1 MYHKGGLCWCKKK
14 WGDEYG
20 HILSGEKLRDSE
32 ADVICAPQP
41 IAFNFK
47 HQRLSPWNGL
57 WPEIGAHLDHKE
69 QTKNARKLM
78 FPRGRNQPSLKIPS
92 SLALGKGVRATPL
105 KQVLQYPHPLPH
117 TVVTCLLSHPLVAS
131 FSFLSHLPLLAA
143 VFWNHLS
150 NKLLTLKSL

>member
-78 FPRGRNQPSLKIPS
+78 FPRGCNQPVIEKSQLPGPGGRSEGYTSEAS
-92 SLALGKGVRATPL
+92 SIVSSPPAAHSGNLLAITSCSSFLFFPITPPTSCCCFLESPL
-105 KQVLQYPHPLPH
+105 K
-117 TVVTCLLSHPLVAS
+117 
-131 FSFLSHLPLLAA
+131 
-143 VFWNHLS
+143 
-150 NKLLTLKSL
+150 